1 MIRMYLTSNIALINV
16 EWNTASLLL
25 PHSIRLMQIATIT
38 SLAASS
44 EQYNIVSAPDTGP
57 VTTVVVI

>member
-1 MIRMYLTSNIALINV
+1 MLSGILQAFYLP
-16 EWNTASLLL
+16 L
-25 PHSIRLMQIATIT
+25 PHSTRLMQIATIT

-44 EQYNIVSAPDTGP
+44 EQYNIVSAPDTGH